1 MSNNQPISEQYREA
15 ANNWVE
21 ADAAAS
27 LLEETKSAI
36 FADMTGK
43 LISENIK
50 LAVNRAEVLVKSSPQ
65 WKDHVTKMVEARRT
79 ANLHKVQCEYLKMRF
94 SEQQSIE
101 ATHRAEARL

>member
-1 MSNNQPISEQYREA
+1 MDNHPISEQYRSA
-15 ANNWVE
+15 AILWVD
-21 ADAAAS
+21 ADAAAN

-36 FADMTGK
+36 FADMVAK

-50 LAVNRAEVLVKSSPQ
+50 LAINRAEVLVKSSPE
-65 WKDHVTKMVEARRT
+65 WREFVTQMVEHRRQ
-79 ANLHKVQCEYLKMRF
+79 ANLHKVQMDYLRMKF